1 MLAVFPDGVSVR
13 AGERASVTVEAL
25 DPDTGEDG
33 ATEAVWLSAAAV
45 PERDRTVPTW
55 LIEATWSAAPSE
67 HPRLDLTF
75 APPANA
81 PTGVYTVE
89 AGATDAR
96 GLSTLAAF
104 EVTVLPPRCG
114 PQEVDQDG
122 LCVRCPENRLPD
134 ASRTVCEP
142 CPAGTERSADAAACT
157 ACPQGMTNDPGELCG
172 CAEAAHLV
180 DGACVD
186 CPPHTEGLGDVCV
199 ACPPDTERPA
209 GMPMCTDC
217 PAGGTSPGGVACAPP
232 AALKAAAPP
241 TGAAGG
247 LAAKSSTAADTTA
260 PTIVSGNYADRTVT
274 LTLSEPVWA
283 EMRPGANNFVIR
295 SNVVFTVTGID
306 IASRRADASETITL
320 TLARAPAGSARVHLS
335 YVDSGTVSA
344 RPRDAAGNRMGFHT
358 VTVHPRRTL
367 RVSFDGVTAAG
378 IAEDAG
384 EVGVTLGLDDPPDAG
399 SYTGCRIRLA
409 ADSVSDAADVE
420 LAATARTLDAG
431 GGWRAAGGKLLNIV
445 DDAYAE
451 GDEELAVEAYCTG
464 GAANMDPPAAEL
476 VSEPATVAITDNESR
491 TIVLTSAPAKVPE
504 TAGATD
510 VTVTATLDGQ
520 ATARLELPL
529 TLSGTAT
536 AADYTVTGT
545 RSVAIE
551 AGATTGSTVLTVT
564 PKADEDDT
572 DETITIGSALT
583 GYVVTGATVTV
594 AEPPPPPAVVV
605 SVASTTLAEDA
616 GKVNVRLTLTN
627 PPDAGGYTGCRL
639 RLGAD
644 SAAETPADVTFAN
657 QKKLT
662 AANDWSASA
671 KLLTVVD
678 DALAEDDEALVVEGH
693 CTGRKSGTEPSNT
706 ELLSTPLRLTIR
718 DNDTLRALTLSVDPD
733 TIGET
738 LGEQAVDVTA
748 TVADAP
754 SSPVTVSL
762 SLGSGAYTVTGT
774 QSVTI
779 PADATSGTTTL
790 SFTPGDDGNT
800 SDDTVSIGG
809 TASGYT
815 VTGTG
820 LTITEPA
827 TVGGVDLSGLKVG
840 LTVSPTAIR
849 EGTSG
854 THRVR
859 AKLVGV
865 DVPAV
870 DVSMLLGTGGTATQ
884 GGSHD
889 YTLTGAAGWDR
900 LTVNADD
907 AHLSDDTEVTVSA
920 LADNADEGEETVTF
934 AVSQVTWGTTVVALS
949 NPAVATLRITEA
961 WDTPRSP
968 KGLAAVQAPG
978 NETHGLDVT
987 WKSVTATP
995 PVDGYVVRYRAV
1007 TDPPAAW
1014 TDADL
1019 QPGLATALTA
1029 LNAGT
1034 RYEIRV
1040 FARNAAGDGAESGG
1054 VFAYT
1059 ADGGCPMAVPT
1070 VTTPPGARSYSDLN
1084 VSWRAPAC
1092 GASLSGYRVRYRE
1105 DADVENV
1112 ENDWTE
1118 IAAAGTA
1125 ATVTGLTADTSYVI
1139 AVRAVAVGGDKGPWS
1154 PEGKGRTGLDTRLP
1168 PRLGAPAVAPHAVDG
1183 ASRLE
1188 ATWTRATWTDDKDVV
1203 HPITEYQYRYRPA
1216 DTVAWTAE
1224 TGARATSEEPTTM
1237 TRSISGL
1244 SVGTW
1249 HEVQVRAV
1257 NRMSGI
1263 AYPGKWSEPG
1273 RGRTWGAPD
1282 RVEEPAAYLT
1292 GSGVVVVWDAPH
1304 DGGARITD
1312 YDVEYKARDGGGW
1325 DPHTYAGCSMGACAT
1340 ETSINAVA
1348 RKVRV
1353 RAENALG
1360 MGEWSPAAGVQSR
1373 KLLRVSYG
1381 ASAATVTEG
1390 ESLLVTV
1397 KLDGAADRAV
1407 SAPVTKTGDATA
1419 FRVDGLTSD
1428 AAAFG
1433 LGTREQTFTFVAV
1446 QDEDDVH
1453 EKITLGFGTLPDGV
1467 RLTAPAS
1474 LVVTI
1479 RDDEIANGRP
1489 SFAAGAAATRTVT
1502 ENAAAG
1508 TNVGAPLTATD
1519 PEDDALT
1526 YTLGGAHAALF
1537 TVDASN
1543 GQLEVG
1549 SSTDL
1554 DFEGAVM
1561 SYAVTVAVSDGK
1573 DGAGEADTAV
1583 DASIAVTVNVTD
1595 VAEPPGTP
1603 DAPTLTPTA
1612 SNLAVAW
1619 TAPDNTGPAVT
1630 GYDVQYRASG
1640 AADWTDAPFTGT
1652 GTATTLGGL
1661 SAGTAYEVRVRATS
1675 DEGAGGWSATAE
1687 ENTLPAVSLTAG
1699 AQKPEIADGNA
1710 AVEVTLSAS
1719 TNAAGGTLKGA
1730 WLERDGEGAVTVLAD
1745 DIALTDGAAV
1755 TRAVSSSAPGPRT
1768 FGFRATHTLDGR
1780 TRESAEWVTIDWRP
1794 QVILSAAPAS
1804 VAEDGGATKISVTA
1818 TLTGTSISKAAKT
1831 VTVTVAGGTATE
1843 GDDFAAAEKFTI
1855 GIPGGDRGADGSFE
1869 LTPVVDADR
1878 EGPETVAVTG
1888 TATDGSPITVAGTTV
1903 SIVDADPKLT
1913 VTAPTNGYVTGTTG
1927 SGDATKTV
1935 IDCGSG
1941 SRTDCSETL
1950 AGGTV
1955 VTLTATADT
1964 KYLFDGWTGVCT
1976 STATCTVTLNADS
1989 TVGTTFVA
1997 ARSLIVTAPSHGKV
2011 TGRIGTMT
2019 VIDCGSDCS
2028 ETVADGTRVVLSAS
2042 AGSGHKFGSW
2052 GGACTSETSADCSL
2066 TLNADRRVSVVFVST
2081 TVVGK
2086 CDESVVDGCER
2097 GTLNSAAF
2105 GDTDANHHWR
2115 CDGSNGG
2122 AHSRKCTKTKSNCAG
2137 GSQDWNVG
2145 NNACRGSVTG
2155 GTSGQTRTASDG
2167 DGAATGSAS
2176 FKGDDGSW
2184 LEQSGSVCGLECAG
2198 DADRTWRDGSDRC
2211 SASLPKTPH
2220 LGTRT
2225 VTDSVYSGTG
2235 SATYKCNDGA
2245 WEGPSSSTC
2254 RSGCAEQ
2261 TRTHCDLTNT
2271 VDGGSSGEC
2280 DDDSTGSCSYS
2291 CSDGAWSW
2299 ESGRCNARCP
2309 TSTETWR
2316 VGNDSCS
2323 DTLTG
2328 GAHGSTR
2335 TAGVD
2340 TGSPR
2345 GSASYRCSD
2354 GDWLERPGS
2363 TCARECK
2370 GADKTWNVGG
2380 DECTGSLKTK
2390 PSGQPDTASDTTY
2403 SDTGSAIYRCSD
2415 GTWIGPSSESCH
2427 AGCVAQTISGCSLSN
2442 TIHGVPD
2449 SGSCGGGYSGSCS
2462 YSCRD
2467 GNWTVQQACVPDPD
2481 DCTEELKSWSVG
2493 NNDCSARLAD
2503 GLHGQSGTAGDR
2515 VYSGTGSATYD
2526 CKDGIWTEPPTS
2538 KTCYA
2543 GCAGATIDGCGLSN
2557 TVHEETDSGSCG
2569 TGYTGS
2575 CSYSCSNGEWTAEQ
2589 ACTRIPENCA
2599 EEEKSWSVGD
2609 FECSATVAKGLHGK
2623 PGTARDRKYS
2633 ETGSATYNCNDGAW
2647 IEPPT
2652 AKSCFA
2658 GCEGDTIAG
2667 CALPNTVHDDTV
2679 SGSCKTPHTGSCSYS
2694 CDGGTWKPKTTCTP
2708 ARTVTVSPAPKNGTV
2723 TGPDG
2728 MHCPG
2733 TCSIRVSK
2741 GSGVTLGATP
2751 DAGYECKSWT
2761 VKGGDSV
2768 NCTNSATC
2776 SFVANNN
2783 VTASVACRL
2792 KLKAN
2797 AGGPYD
2803 VVHVRLPTVPIPIGT
2818 SIYTASVTATAEGG
2832 VPPYSFQWS
2841 ENTRAGATVV
2851 YVWPVPAL
2859 VPSMVSVVVTDNA
2872 KPPGT
2877 DTDKATLTLP
2887 SADAVQGA
2895 SDDSVAFEVPLGGDL
2910 QFIWGG
2916 DGTVSAKPEH
2926 STVVSVSASSPVIT
2940 VTGTG
2945 VGKTHVIVTTE
2956 DGEWWLPVVVR

>member
-1 MLAVFPDGVSVR
+1 MGSRWIARLGRTAAYCALALAAWALAQGSPAPEAGSDEAAATPANRAPVLAVFPDGVSVR
-13 AGERASVTVEAL
+13 AGDRATVIVEAL
-25 DPDTGEDG
+25 DPDVAADG
-33 ATEAVWLSAAAV
+33 ATEAVWLNAAMA
-45 PERDRTVPTW
+45 PHPDGTQPGW
-55 LIEATWSAAPSE
+55 LTETTWSAAPSE
-67 HPRLDLTF
+67 RPRLDLTF
-75 APPANA
+75 APPVNA
-81 PTGVYTVE
+81 PAGVYTVE

-114 PQEVDQDG
+114 ALEVDEDG
-122 LCVRCPENRLPD
+122 VCVRCPENRLPD

-142 CPAGTERSADAAACT
+142 CPAGTEQVEGTVSCGT
-157 ACPQGMTNDPGELCG
+157 CPPGMTSDPGESCG
-172 CAEAAHLV
+172 CGEARLLA
-180 DGACVD
+180 DGACID
-186 CPPHTEGLGDVCV
+186 CPPHTESAGDACM

-209 GMPMCTDC
+209 GTPMCTDC
-217 PAGGTSPGGVACAPP
+217 PAGETSPGGAACAPP
-232 AALKAAAPP
+232 AALKAAAPQ
-241 TGAAGG
+241 TGASGG
-247 LAAKSSTAADTTA
+247 LTAKSSTAADTTA
-260 PTIVSGNYADRTVT
+260 PTIVAAGYAGTTVT

-283 EMRPGANNFVIR
+283 EMRPGADNFVIR

-306 IASRRADASETITL
+306 IASRQADASETITL
-320 TLARAPAGSARVHLS
+320 TLAQAPAGSARVQLS

-367 RVSFDGVTAAG
+367 RVSFDGVTDAG

-384 EVGVTLGLDDPPDAG
+384 EVGVTLALDNPPDAG

-409 ADSVSDAADVE
+409 ADSVAEAADVE
-420 LAATARTLDAG
+420 LAATEQTLDAG
-431 GGWRAAGGKLLNIV
+431 GGWRATGAKLLNIV

-451 GDEELAVEAYCTG
+451 GDEQLAVEAYCTG
-464 GAANMDPPAAEL
+464 GAANVDPPAAEL
-476 VSEPATVAITDNESR
+476 VSEPATVAIADNESR
-491 TIVLTSAPAKVPE
+491 TIVLTAMPAEIVE
-504 TAGATD
+504 TAGVTQ

-520 ATARLELPL
+520 ATAKLELPL
-529 TLSGTAT
+529 ALSGTAT
-536 AADYTVTGT
+536 ADDYTVTGT

-564 PKADEDDT
+564 PTADEDDT
-572 DETITIGSALT
+572 DETIAIGSALT
-583 GYVVTGATVTV
+583 GYAVMGETVTITEPV
-594 AEPPPPPAVVV
+594 APTI
-605 SVASTTLAEDA
+605 VATADVATLSEAA
-616 GKVNVRLTLTN
+616 GDVKVRLTLQH
-627 PPDAGGYTGCRL
+627 PPASGAYTHCRL
-639 RLGAD
+639 RLGAG
-644 SAAETPADVTFAN
+644 SEAETPADVTFP
-657 QKKLT
+657 KVTKLVAEKGWT
-662 AANDWSASA
+662 ART
-671 KLLTVVD
+671 KLMRVVD
-678 DALAEDDEALVVEGH
+678 DALDEGDEALVIEGH
-693 CTGRKSGTEPSNT
+693 CTGTKPGTEPGPGALVSK
-706 ELLSTPLRLTIR
+706 PLRLTIK
-718 DNDTLRALTLSVDPD
+718 DNDDAARALTLSVDPD

-738 LGEQAVDVTA
+738 LGAQAVDVTA
-748 TVADAP
+748 TVTEAP
-754 SSPVTVSL
+754 PSPVTVSL

-774 QSVTI
+774 QSVTV

-790 SFTPGDDGNT
+790 AFTPGDDGNT
-800 SDDTVSIGG
+800 SDDTLSIGG

-815 VTGTG
+815 VTGTD

-827 TVGGVDLSGLKVG
+827 TVGGVDLSGLSVE

-900 LTVNADD
+900 LTVTAND

-934 AVSQVTWGTTVVALS
+934 AVSQVTWGTTVVAL
-949 NPAVATLRITEA
+949 NDPAVATLRITEA

-1014 TDADL
+1014 TDADI

-1040 FARNAAGDGAESGG
+1040 FARNAAGDGAESGS
-1054 VFAYT
+1054 VFVYT
-1059 ADGGCPMAVPT
+1059 ADGGCPMAAPT
-1070 VTTPPGARSYSDLN
+1070 VTTPQGARSYSDLN
-1084 VSWRAPAC
+1084 VSWQAPAC

-1118 IAAAGTA
+1118 IAAAGTS
-1125 ATVTGLTADTSYVI
+1125 ATLTGLTADTAYVI
-1139 AVRAVAVGGDKGPWS
+1139 AVRAVAVGGDQGPWS

-1168 PRLGAPAVAPHAVDG
+1168 PRLGAPTVAPHSVDG

-1188 ATWTRATWTDDKDVV
+1188 ATWTRVTWTDDKDVV
-1203 HPITEYQYRYRPA
+1203 HPITEYQYRYRPKGG
-1216 DTVAWTAE
+1216 AWTAE
-1224 TGARATSEEPTTM
+1224 TGAQATSAETATM

-1244 SVGTW
+1244 PVGTW

-1282 RVEEPAAYLT
+1282 RVEEPSAYLT
-1292 GSGVVVVWDAPH
+1292 GSAVEVVWDEPH
-1304 DGGARITD
+1304 DGGSRITD
-1312 YDVEYKARDGGGW
+1312 YDVEYKVQDAGGW
-1325 DPHTYAGCSMGACAT
+1325 DPHTYAGCSMGTCAT
-1340 ETSINAVA
+1340 ETSINAVVK
-1348 RKVRV
+1348 KVRV

-1360 MGEWSPAAGVQSR
+1360 MGEWSPAAGVQQR

-1381 ASAATVTEG
+1381 ASSATVTEG

-1397 KLDGAADRAV
+1397 RLDSAADRAV

-1419 FRVDGLTSD
+1419 FRIDGLTSD

-1446 QDEDDVH
+1446 QDEDDAD

-1479 RDDEIANGRP
+1479 RDDETANGRP
-1489 SFAAGAAATRTVT
+1489 SFAAGAAAVRTVA

-1508 TNVGAPLTATD
+1508 TNVGAPLSATD
-1519 PEDDALT
+1519 PEDDALA
-1526 YTLGGAHAALF
+1526 YTLGGTHAALF
-1537 TVDASN
+1537 TVDGSN

-1549 SSTDL
+1549 SGTDL

-1561 SYAVTVAVSDGK
+1561 SYAVSVEVSDGK
-1573 DGAGEADTAV
+1573 DGAGKADTAV
-1583 DASIAVTVNVTD
+1583 DATVAVTVNVTD

-1603 DAPTLTPTA
+1603 DTPTLTPTE
-1612 SNLAVAW
+1612 STLAVAW

-1630 GYDVQYRASG
+1630 GYDVHYRASG
-1640 AADWTDAPFTGT
+1640 AADWTDAQFAGT

-1661 SAGTAYEVRVRATS
+1661 SAGTAHEVRVRATS
-1675 DEGAGGWSATAE
+1675 DEGTGDWSAPAA

-1699 AQKPEIADGNA
+1699 ARKPEIADGNA

-1730 WLERDGEGAVTVLAD
+1730 WLERDGEGTVTVLAD
-1745 DIALTDGAAV
+1745 GIALTDGTAV
-1755 TRAVSSSAPGPRT
+1755 TRAVSSSVPGART

-1780 TRESAEWVTIDWRP
+1780 TRTSTEWMTVDWRP

-1804 VAEDGGATKISVTA
+1804 VAEDGGATKITVTA
-1818 TLTGTSISKAAKT
+1818 TLTGTVLTDAAKT
-1831 VTVTVAGGTATE
+1831 VTVSVAGGTAKA
-1843 GDDFAAAEKFTI
+1843 GDDFAAVENFTI
-1855 GIPGGDRGADGSFE
+1855 GVPGKTRSADGSFT
-1869 LTPVVDADR
+1869 LTPVVDSDR
-1878 EGPETVAVTG
+1878 EGPETVSVTG
-1888 TATDGSPITVAGTTV
+1888 TATDGSPVTVVAAAV

-1955 VTLTATADT
+1955 VTLTATAEA

-1976 STATCTVTLNADS
+1976 GTAACTVTLNADS

-1997 ARSLIVTAPSHGKV
+1997 ARSLTVTAPSHGKV
-2011 TGRIGTMT
+2011 TGRIGTKT

-2028 ETVADGTRVVLSAS
+2028 ETVADGTRVALSAS
-2042 AGSGHKFGSW
+2042 AGSGYKFGSW
-2052 GGACTSETSADCSL
+2052 GGACTTETSADCSL
-2066 TLNADRRVSVVFVST
+2066 TLNADRRVSVAFVST
-2081 TVVGK
+2081 AVVGK
-2086 CDESVVDGCER
+2086 CDESVVDGCEP
-2097 GTLNSAAF
+2097 GTLNNTAF
-2105 GDTDANHHWR
+2105 GDTKANHHWR
-2115 CDGSNGG
+2115 CDGSGGG
-2122 AHSRKCTKTKSNCAG
+2122 ANSRKCTKAKPGCAS
-2137 GSQDWNVG
+2137 GSQGWNVG

-2176 FKGDDGSW
+2176 FECDDGIW
-2184 LEQSGSVCGLECAG
+2184 LEQSGSVCGLECAE
-2198 DADRTWRDGSDRC
+2198 DADRTWNDGSDNC
-2211 SASLPKTPH
+2211 SAPLPKTPH

-2235 SATYKCNDGA
+2235 SATYKCNDGT

-2261 TRTHCDLTNT
+2261 TRSHCDLTNT

-2291 CSDGAWSW
+2291 CSDGVWSW

-2309 TSTETWR
+2309 TGPETWD
-2316 VGNDSCS
+2316 VGNDSCT

-2328 GAHGSTR
+2328 GAHGTTR
-2335 TAGVD
+2335 AAQDYAG
-2340 TGSPR
+2340 SAR
-2345 GSASYRCSD
+2345 GAASYRCSN
-2354 GDWLERPGS
+2354 GDWLEQPGS
-2363 TCARECK
+2363 TCARECE
-2370 GADKTWNVGG
+2370 GADKTWN
-2380 DECTGSLKTK
+2380 ECTGSLKTK
-2390 PSGQPDTASDTTY
+2390 PSGQTDTADDDDY
-2403 SDTGSAIYRCSD
+2403 PDTGSATYSCSD
-2415 GTWIGPSSESCH
+2415 GTWEGPSGASCY
-2427 AGCVAQTISGCSLSN
+2427 ASCAADTIDGCNVSN
-2442 TIHGVPD
+2442 TVHDGD
-2449 SGSCGGGYSGSCS
+2449 SGTCESGADACL
-2462 YSCRD
+2462 YECND
-2467 GNWTVQQACVPDPD
+2467 GNWEKKSNTCPVDCDASTETWTVGD
-2481 DCTEELKSWSVG
+2481 DS
-2493 NNDCSARLAD
+2493 CSAGLA
-2503 GLHGQSGTAGDR
+2503 GGEHGSSQAVKDEDDAVDSTLGSATYKCEYGKWLEQSGSSCGRKCEPSAVSWKDGTDKCEATLPRSSHMGGATVEDR
-2515 VYSGTGSATYD
+2515 TYSATGSATY
-2526 CKDGIWTEPPTS
+2526 S
-2538 KTCYA
+2538 
-2543 GCAGATIDGCGLSN
+2543 
-2557 TVHEETDSGSCG
+2557 
-2569 TGYTGS
+2569 
-2575 CSYSCSNGEWTAEQ
+2575 
-2589 ACTRIPENCA
+2589 
-2599 EEEKSWSVGD
+2599 
-2609 FECSATVAKGLHGK
+2609 
-2623 PGTARDRKYS
+2623 
-2633 ETGSATYNCNDGAW
+2633 CNDGKW
-2647 IEPPT
+2647 IGPT
-2652 AKSCFA
+2652 AETCYK
-2658 GCEGDTIAG
+2658 GCEGTEAG
-2667 CALPNTVHDDTV
+2667 CKLPNTVHEDPA
-2679 SGSCKTPHTGSCSYS
+2679 SGTCQSPHTGSCSYS
-2694 CDGGTWKPKTTCTP
+2694 CSDGKWTPTTTCTAP
-2708 ARTVTVSPAPKNGTV
+2708 RTVTVSPAPKNGTV
-2723 TGPDG
+2723 TGPGDLS
-2728 MHCPG
+2728 CPD
-2733 TCSIRVSK
+2733 TCSTMVSD
-2741 GSGVTLGATP
+2741 GSVVTLTATP
-2751 DAGYECKSWT
+2751 DADYECKSWT
-2761 VKGGDSV
+2761 VSGGDSV

-2792 KLKAN
+2792 KLKAI

-2803 VVHVRLPTVPIPIGT
+2803 VVHVRLPTFPIPIGT
-2818 SIYTASVTATAEGG
+2818 SLYTASVTATAKGG

-2841 ENTRAGATVV
+2841 KNTIAGATVV
-2851 YVWPVPAL
+2851 YVWPVLAL
-2859 VPSMVSVVVTDNA
+2859 VPSTVSVTVTDDD
-2872 KPPGT
+2872 KPTKGKNT
-2877 DTDKATLTLP
+2877 AKATLTLP

-2895 SDDSVAFEVPLGGDL
+2895 SDDAVAFEVPLGGDL